1 VRAHALLGVC
11 ALQHHGLKIAQEVA
25 ENRYRGV
32 PEMRHPVQLL
42 AIALSTLA
50 LTAPLASAQ
59 TLGEVTAATGI
70 HGTLAKQGVSSSG
83 SALDTVKRSLAKST
97 KPRDYDFDSSS
108 GAKAGSRPAGKN
120 KKLALRS
127 EMTAHSRGS
136 WVNGATAGKGSA
148 STAWGKGGAGWD
160 SPGSGGWAA
169 GGNGWAQGG
178 GGGGSTGRR
187 RRS

>member
-1 VRAHALLGVC
+1 
-11 ALQHHGLKIAQEVA
+11 
-25 ENRYRGV
+25 
-32 PEMRHPVQLL
+32 MRLSVDLL
-42 AIALSTLA
+42 ATALIALA
-50 LTAPLASAQ
+50 LTAPPVSAQ

-70 HGTLAKQGVSSSG
+70 HSTLQGNAVGSST
-83 SALDTVKRSLAKST
+83 SARDTVNRSLAKST
-97 KPRDYDFDSSS
+97 KPRDYDFDSPS

-148 STAWGKGGAGWD
+148 STAWGKGGTGWD
-160 SPGSGGWAA
+160 SPGSGGWAT
-169 GGNGWAQGG
+169 GGTGWAQGG